1 MKSPEI
7 INRKATHLYQ
17 FIQSYEAGI
26 MLKGT
31 EVKSIRDGRAN
42 LSDAYCIFESGELWI
57 KNLHISEYDAGA
69 HNNHEP
75 KRSRKLLL
83 NKLELRKLERRV
95 SEKGM
100 AIVPYRIYFNER
112 GITKVEIALA
122 TGKKSFDKR
131 ESIKEKDQ
139 KRDMD
144 RAIKSH

>member
-1 MKSPEI
+1 M
-7 INRKATHLYQ
+7 
-17 FIQSYEAGI
+17 
-26 MLKGT
+26 
-31 EVKSIRDGRAN
+31 
-42 LSDAYCIFESGELWI
+42 WI

-69 HNNHEP
+69 HNNNEP

-100 AIVPYRIYFNER
+100 AIVPYRIYFSER
-112 GITKVEIALA
+112 GITKVEIVLA